1 MGPLEVCC
9 ATNIMAGADVPDASA
24 TPDAPTVCGTR
35 CNGARVA
42 RSSPVVVGGRG
53 WSWVVWVD
61 VGGRGWAWLVVV
73 GRGWGVGRRGWS
85 WVGRGWAWAVMG
97 GAQVVVG
104 GRGWAWVERRRSR
117 VVVGGL
123 PFRTFRVQNSMKEV
137 EWR

>member
-1 MGPLEVCC
+1 MGSLGPLEVCC

-61 VGGRGWAWLVVV
+61 VGGRGWAWVGVGGRGWSWLVVGGAWV
-73 GRGWGVGRRGWS
+73 GVGGRGWGVG
-85 WVGRGWAWAVMG
+85 GRG
-97 GAQVVVG
+97 
-104 GRGWAWVERRRSR
+104 RSWVERR
-117 VVVGGL
+117 
-123 PFRTFRVQNSMKEV
+123 
-137 EWR
+137 